1 MSFKVDP
8 NNSIKPNFQP
18 TSPQGGSSS
27 LSTIESGGRVSF
39 SEQSLNNKS
48 KDNSNLECCKC
59 LAFALFYLGIV
70 SMVMGL
76 IGGVISYYVFG
87 IKFLIKD
94 YQTSQDCNSDVG
106 NFVLSSLIV
115 TFILGGGQANA
126 NKNNDPGIKTC
137 VNIFLSFFWLGW
149 GVWGFII
156 TQDEDCEDLENTNL
170 VKYSNV
176 ISIYFLSM
184 GSLIIFICLAFT
196 IVIACKKD

>member
-1 MSFKVDP
+1 MSFKVDS
-8 NNSIKPNFQP
+8 NNSIRPSFQP

-27 LSTIESGGRVSF
+27 ISTMESGGIISF

-48 KDNSNLECCKC
+48 KDNTNLECCQC

-70 SMVMGL
+70 SIVMGL
-76 IGGVISYYVFG
+76 IGGLISYYVFG

-106 NFVLSSLIV
+106 NFVLVSLIV
-115 TFILGGGQANA
+115 AFILGGSQANA
-126 NKNNDPGIKTC
+126 NKSNDPGIKTC

-149 GVWGFII
+149 GIWGFII

-176 ISIYFLSM
+176 ISIYFISM

-196 IVIACKKD
+196 IVFACKKD